1 MMMVTV
7 MVMVMEGH
15 GDEEWS
21 GHTLMMMVVLLM
33 M

>member
-1 MMMVTV
+1 MVMMMVTV
-7 MVMVMEGH
+7 MVLVGH